1 VECKY
6 RTDKEDYETKVQC
19 KACLIKRKPQI
30 CIISNNC
37 LSLMQLRVSDCLIC
51 RTAHYYF
58 DVTLNLNSDCF
69 GFLTR
74 TNLNKQLQ
82 QTITNNYNKQLQT
95 ITSIKYII
103 YFVMNPI
110 SINSDQLQLPFCAPS
125 SLDQKEQS
133 SHESGY
139 SI

>member
-1 VECKY
+1 MFREAFHKDPHCWNSPELWLFFFY
-6 RTDKEDYETKVQC
+6 TERLFT
-19 KACLIKRKPQI
+19 CLH
-30 CIISNNC
+30 C

-58 DVTLNLNSDCF
+58 DATLNLNSDCF

-82 QTITNNYNKQLQT
+82 QIITNNYNKQLQT